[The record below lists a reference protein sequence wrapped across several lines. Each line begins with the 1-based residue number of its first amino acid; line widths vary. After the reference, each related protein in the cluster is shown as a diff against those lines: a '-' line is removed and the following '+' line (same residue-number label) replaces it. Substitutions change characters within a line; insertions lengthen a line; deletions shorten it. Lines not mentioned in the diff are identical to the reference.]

1 MLNTNL
7 DGLYI
12 RIQKKSML
20 DDTLLD
26 VLRMEQLRSLQ
37 FTDCLHMD
45 TFSVTLC
52 KALQHNGANLENKK
66 GIIIIG
72 SLILGC
78 LNTHTKWVPKPAIGN
93 RHSPSSCPFLFQF
106 MTVHSQLTHG
116 QNSSIFGI
124 PNLTQTLTLKIS
136 GSHGGSF
143 KMRHPTWQDTIHWTY
158 QR

>member
-1 MLNTNL
+1 MDYTSA
-7 DGLYI
+7 YK
-12 RIQKKSML
+12 KKSML

-78 LNTHTKWVPKPAIGN
+78 LNTHTHKMGTKTSH
-93 RHSPSSCPFLFQF
+93 RESS
-106 MTVHSQLTHG
+106 
-116 QNSSIFGI
+116 
-124 PNLTQTLTLKIS
+124 
-136 GSHGGSF
+136 
-143 KMRHPTWQDTIHWTY
+143 
-158 QR
+158 

>member
-1 MLNTNL
+1 
-7 DGLYI
+7 
-12 RIQKKSML
+12 ML

-78 LNTHTKWVPKPAIGN
+78 LNTHKMG
-93 RHSPSSCPFLFQF
+93 
-106 MTVHSQLTHG
+106 G